1 MEVQIKFVQIFSEI
15 DSLNERLSVL
25 GQEAKMVLGQM
36 LNEGVKMDVV
46 IPFLAKARKAE
57 WANAVEGMEGNV
69 TKERRKCNW
78 WNRGYCREK
87 EGCLFA
93 HPREDCQDHLKG
105 GCNNRGCTLRHRRAC
120 KFLSSEVGCVRG
132 DMCAYLHLGPLQEK
146 NKVENDVEVLDKTT
160 AMAMENK
167 EVQTKVE
174 GQLKTMIMAS
184 KEVQARFETETCV
197 CKEPIFQN
205 KVVIEED
212 KIICVFKRVKCS
224 EEEWTDVEETVE
236 EWNIGEVKIKQEVI
250 LRQEKTTGG
259 KDL

>member
-69 TKERRKCNW
+69 TKERRRCKW

-87 EGCLFA
+87 KGCLFA

-132 DMCAYLHLGPLQEK
+132 DMCAYLHFGPLLEK
-146 NKVENDVEVLDKTT
+146 NKVENAVEVLDKTT
-160 AMAMENK
+160 AMESK
-167 EVQTKVE
+167 EVQTEVK
-174 GQLKTMIMAS
+174 GQLKTTIMAS
-184 KEVQARFETETCV
+184 KEVQAGFETETCV
-197 CKEPIFQN
+197 CKEPIVQN
-205 KVVIEED
+205 KVLIEEE

-224 EEEWTDVEETVE
+224 EDEWKDVEETVE
-236 EWNIGEVKIKQEVI
+236 ESGMSLNEMLDDWSKVMEGYYRVEH
-250 LRQEKTTGG
+250 R
-259 KDL
+259 

>member
-57 WANAVEGMEGNV
+57 WANAFEGMEGNV
-69 TKERRKCNW
+69 TKERKRWRWKR

-146 NKVENDVEVLDKTT
+146 NKVENVAEVIDKTT
-160 AMAMENK
+160 AMESK
-167 EVQTKVE
+167 EVQTEVE
-174 GQLKTMIMAS
+174 SQLKTTILAS
-184 KEVQARFETETCV
+184 KEVQAGFETETCV
-197 CKEPIFQN
+197 CKEPIAQN
-205 KVVIEED
+205 KVVIEEE

-224 EEEWTDVEETVE
+224 EEEWKDVEATVE
-236 EWNIGEVKIKQEVI
+236 ESGMSLNEMLDDWSKVMEGYYRVEH
-250 LRQEKTTGG
+250 R
-259 KDL
+259 